1 MLSLL
6 NKELLDKL
14 VRYCVVLKK
23 EELFGLTNS
32 FLIAKEV
39 ELKIRTP
46 GNDWKA
52 KPFFE
57 YIL

>member
-1 MLSLL
+1 VLSLL

-23 EELFGLTNS
+23 VEELFGLTNS

-39 ELKIRTP
+39 ELKICTP
-46 GNDWKA
+46 DND
-52 KPFFE
+52 
-57 YIL
+57 